1 MRVPSLGQEDPLE
14 KGMART
20 WSAIVYGVVQS
31 RTQLK
36 RLGMHAESSLLQLLR
51 QEMRKLLSQRSEL
64 VCSRSGAG
72 QQQNWLLSLC
82 FNTFSYLQIYYSPP
96 KTCNICKRISI
107 VMVQWYNDVESHG
120 QVQLDNNIST
130 GFLHFVSFGGYNLSI
145 VILRINFT
153 CKLAN
158 QRNLQ
163 KLLNWFL
170 QFIF

>member
-72 QQQNWLLSLC
+72 
-82 FNTFSYLQIYYSPP
+82 
-96 KTCNICKRISI
+96 
-107 VMVQWYNDVESHG
+107 
-120 QVQLDNNIST
+120 
-130 GFLHFVSFGGYNLSI
+130 
-145 VILRINFT
+145 
-153 CKLAN
+153 
-158 QRNLQ
+158 
-163 KLLNWFL
+163 
-170 QFIF
+170 